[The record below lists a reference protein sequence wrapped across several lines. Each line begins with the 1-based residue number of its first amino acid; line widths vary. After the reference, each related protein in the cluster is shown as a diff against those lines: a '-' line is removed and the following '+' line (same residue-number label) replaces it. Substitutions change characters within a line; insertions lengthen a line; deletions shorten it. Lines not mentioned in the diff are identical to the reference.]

1 VLATLGRSLILRLFF
16 LALLLIEII
25 AITTHFEVPFLPN
38 SATISG
44 WLFDFSKE
52 YWQVALWITGAC
64 LAFLTPHYKPILGE
78 FAVSIEGYRW
88 PSWLA
93 LHLLTFVT
101 FALLTSLIFKQPA
114 DPARLTVGWFSV
126 WIALASTTLVLWL
139 LAFAPKNFWLS
150 LVRQNRTEIL
160 AGVLLGISAWM
171 LIGMLVRQE
180 APFAQ
185 KELWALLS
193 GLTLKIAYCLLSLGY
208 SDLIFEPSSL
218 VVGTASFPVKVS
230 YACSGIEGVVL
241 IIVFLAIYLW
251 LFRNDLRF
259 PQAFWLFP
267 LGILAIWLANA
278 IRIAML
284 VVIGSSFSP
293 DIAGMGFHAQ
303 AGWIAFTLISL
314 GAIAISHR
322 MRFFSH
328 KNPELMVDSSGNST
342 LAAALLTPFLVQMAA
357 LMVSSAFSSGFD
369 LLYPIRIGV
378 VTAVLWYY
386 RKTYNKVLCSWSWQA
401 SAMGV
406 LVFMIWILLEPNSQS
421 NGTALLQGFKKL
433 PSEFALLW
441 LIFRVLGSSIVVPL
455 AEEFAFRGYLIRKLI
470 AKDFDKVAV
479 GQFTWP
485 SFIISSLLFGLLHER
500 WLAGTLAGMGYAIA
514 LYRRGR
520 LGDAIAAHMTTNAL
534 IAIYVITQGKWS
546 LWI

>member
-1 VLATLGRSLILRLFF
+1 MACGDVDTWSRSGR
-16 LALLLIEII
+16 
-25 AITTHFEVPFLPN
+25 
-38 SATISG
+38 
-44 WLFDFSKE
+44 
-52 YWQVALWITGAC
+52 
-64 LAFLTPHYKPILGE
+64 
-78 FAVSIEGYRW
+78 
-88 PSWLA
+88 
-93 LHLLTFVT
+93 
-101 FALLTSLIFKQPA
+101 
-114 DPARLTVGWFSV
+114 
-126 WIALASTTLVLWL
+126 
-139 LAFAPKNFWLS
+139 
-150 LVRQNRTEIL
+150 
-160 AGVLLGISAWM
+160 
-171 LIGMLVRQE
+171 
-180 APFAQ
+180 
-185 KELWALLS
+185 
-193 GLTLKIAYCLLSLGY
+193 
-208 SDLIFEPSSL
+208 
-218 VVGTASFPVKVS
+218 
-230 YACSGIEGVVL
+230 
-241 IIVFLAIYLW
+241 
-251 LFRNDLRF
+251 
-259 PQAFWLFP
+259 
-267 LGILAIWLANA
+267 
-278 IRIAML
+278 
-284 VVIGSSFSP
+284 
-293 DIAGMGFHAQ
+293 
-303 AGWIAFTLISL
+303 GWIAFTLISL
-314 GAIAISHR
+314 GAIVMSHR

-441 LIFRVLGSSIVVPL
+441 LISRVLGSSIVVPL

-479 GQFTWP
+479 GQFNWP